1 MNAKLTAR
9 RSVTGIAVLL
19 VASVAAGA
27 CGRREPPPADLTPRE
42 RLGKL
47 LFFDKSLSA
56 NGNQSCATCHD
67 AAVGWTGPF
76 EHINRT
82 GGVYEGSVAGLY
94 SNRKPNSA
102 AYATQAPVFHL
113 VDAEAG
119 DFVGGN
125 FWDGRA
131 TGERLGNPAADQ
143 ALAPFLNPV
152 EQALPDAKAV
162 VDRVC
167 GGSYAALFKDIW
179 GPAACEDTEKAFG
192 NIGLSL
198 ADYEASA
205 EVNAF
210 SSKYDAFLAGRTTLT
225 DQERR
230 GLQLFE
236 GQGRCADCHPSRPG
250 PDGAPPLFTDFTFD
264 NLGLPRNPE
273 NPYYTQPANPQGAS
287 WVDEGLGGFL
297 ASRAEYRQ
305 YAAGNMGK
313 HRVPTLRNVGLRPSP
328 TFAKCYGHNC
338 YFKDLRTFVHF
349 YNTRLVLPVC
359 AASGQRP
366 GVDCWPA
373 PEVEANV
380 NVEELGDLGLTS
392 EDEDAIVA
400 FMATLSDGFVPPDR
414 R

>member
-1 MNAKLTAR
+1 MTGMILSKSAILGSALVVTTALALGACVSR
-9 RSVTGIAVLL
+9 EPA
-19 VASVAAGA
+19 AAG
-27 CGRREPPPADLTPRE
+27 LTPRE
-42 RLGKL
+42 QLGRL
-47 LFFDKSLSA
+47 LFFDKGLSA
-56 NGNQSCATCHD
+56 NGNQSCATCHEP
-67 AAVGWTGPF
+67 AVGWTGPF

-82 GGVYEGSVAGLY
+82 GGVYEGSVAGLF

-102 AYATQAPVFHL
+102 AYATQAPIFHL
-113 VDAEAG
+113 EDAEAG

-152 EQALPDAKAV
+152 EQALPDAKTV

-167 GGSYAALFKDIW
+167 GGAYAALFKQVW
-179 GPAACEDTEKAFG
+179 GAAACEDTEKAFG
-192 NIGLSL
+192 SIGLSI

-210 SSKYDAFLAGRTTLT
+210 SSKYDAFLAGRAELT
-225 DQERR
+225 EQEQR
-230 GLQLFE
+230 GLRLFE

-250 PDGAPPLFTDFTFD
+250 PDGSPPLFTDFTFD
-264 NLGLPRNPE
+264 NLGLPRNSQ
-273 NPYYTQPANPQGAS
+273 NPYYTQPANPQGTA

-297 ASRAEYRQ
+297 AGRVEFRQ

-313 HRVPTLRNVGLRPSP
+313 HRVPTLRNVDLRPSP
-328 TFAKCYGHNC
+328 GFPKCYGHNC
-338 YFKDLRTFVHF
+338 YFKDLETFVHF

-359 AASGQRP
+359 AAPEQRP
-366 GVDCWPA
+366 DVDCWPR

-380 NVEELGDLGLTS
+380 NTEELGDLGLTE
-392 EDEDAIVA
+392 EDEEAIVA
-400 FMATLSDGFVPPDR
+400 FMATLSDGWAPPDR

>member
-1 MNAKLTAR
+1 MNTRLSAR
-9 RSVTGIAVLL
+9 RSVTAIALFL
-19 VASVAAGA
+19 VASVIAGG
-27 CGRREPPPADLTPRE
+27 CGHRESPSPDLSPRE

-67 AAVGWTGPF
+67 EAVGWTGPF

-113 VDAEAG
+113 ADAEAG

-131 TGERLGNPAADQ
+131 TGEQLGNPTADQ

-167 GGSYAALFKDIW
+167 GGSYAALFREIW
-179 GPAACEDTEKAFG
+179 GAGACEATEKAFG
-192 NIGLSL
+192 NIGLSI

-210 SSKYDAFLAGRTTLT
+210 SSKTMRSWPDA
-225 DQERR
+225 
-230 GLQLFE
+230 
-236 GQGRCADCHPSRPG
+236 PS
-250 PDGAPPLFTDFTFD
+250 
-264 NLGLPRNPE
+264 
-273 NPYYTQPANPQGAS
+273 
-287 WVDEGLGGFL
+287 
-297 ASRAEYRQ
+297 
-305 YAAGNMGK
+305 
-313 HRVPTLRNVGLRPSP
+313 
-328 TFAKCYGHNC
+328 
-338 YFKDLRTFVHF
+338 
-349 YNTRLVLPVC
+349 
-359 AASGQRP
+359 
-366 GVDCWPA
+366 
-373 PEVEANV
+373 
-380 NVEELGDLGLTS
+380 
-392 EDEDAIVA
+392 
-400 FMATLSDGFVPPDR
+400 
-414 R
+414 

>member
-1 MNAKLTAR
+1 MRAAFTSRLAIGL
-9 RSVTGIAVLL
+9 VGLL
-19 VASVAAGA
+19 VPLLASSA
-27 CGRREPPPADLTPRE
+27 CARGESTTTQLTPRE
-42 RLGKL
+42 HLGKL
-47 LFFDKSLSA
+47 LFYDKSLSA

-67 AAVGWTGPF
+67 PSVGWTGPL

-82 GGVYEGSVAGLY
+82 GGAYEGSVAGLF
-94 SNRKPNSA
+94 SNRKPSSA
-102 AYATQAPVFHL
+102 AYATQAPIFHL
-113 VDAEAG
+113 EDAEAG

-131 TGERLGNPAADQ
+131 TGERLGNPTADQ

-167 GGSYAALFKDIW
+167 AGSYAALFKDVW
-179 GPAACEDTEKAFG
+179 GAAVCEDTEKAFG
-192 NIGLSL
+192 NIGLSI

-210 SSKYDAFLAGRTTLT
+210 SSKYDAFLAGRAQLT
-225 DQERR
+225 EQEQR
-230 GLQLFE
+230 GLRLFE

-250 PDGAPPLFTDFTFD
+250 PDGSPPLFTDFTFD
-264 NLGLPRNPE
+264 NLGLPRNPD
-273 NPYYTQPANPQGAS
+273 NPYYSQPANPQGAA
-287 WVDEGLGGFL
+287 WVDEGLGRFL
-297 ASRAEYRQ
+297 SGRVEYRQ
-305 YAAGNMGK
+305 HAAGNMGK
-313 HRVPTLRNVGLRPSP
+313 HRVPTLRNVDRRPSP
-328 TFAKCYGHNC
+328 GFAKCYGHNC

-359 AASGQRP
+359 ATPGQRP

-392 EDEDAIVA
+392 EDEAAIVA